1 MLSKE
6 IVAIFLSI
14 LSKKKK
20 KKDGDLTPHTYETV
34 RRLFPRDQ
42 AAGASRPLSRGP
54 WLPGK
59 PGALPRGAA
68 PVLLRGCPWWGR
80 GPRTPVPHTEA
91 QALRAERPRP
101 RGRRGR
107 VAPSSMRLPRRA
119 GTRGSAES
127 KTACVPCQHFR
138 AVPTDTLTPG
148 DTRTPPK
155 EFRGSCGGG
164 AHHGRAPERSF

>member
-1 MLSKE
+1 MGPGPPDAGS
-6 IVAIFLSI
+6 
-14 LSKKKK
+14 
-20 KKDGDLTPHTYETV
+20 PHRGTGT
-34 RRLFPRDQ
+34 
-42 AAGASRPLSRGP
+42 AG
-54 WLPGK
+54 
-59 PGALPRGAA
+59 GAA
-68 PVLLRGCPWWGR
+68 
-80 GPRTPVPHTEA
+80 E
-91 QALRAERPRP
+91 
-101 RGRRGR
+101 GRRGR
-107 VAPSSMRLPRRA
+107 VAPSSTRLPRRA